1 VSLVIF
7 YLDFEYAVILW

>member
-1 VSLVIF
+1 VIF